1 MASARI
7 ACKSTSLEWMRP
19 RPKIQDPSIDRA
31 GDSGSARVN
40 MNPNDPTILA
50 QRTGIESL
58 DAVEVAASRTNP
70 CFGQELVRVL
80 REALR

>member
-1 MASARI
+1 
-7 ACKSTSLEWMRP
+7 
-19 RPKIQDPSIDRA
+19 
-31 GDSGSARVN
+31 